1 MAVTYDEVHLVAE
14 NLMRNPSAATAE
26 DVRTMAYMICDFMRE
41 PWVDRQRKTEAF
53 WAARDAAVAAEKNNI
68 VPIR

>member
-1 MAVTYDEVHLVAE
+1 MAVTYDEVHEIAQR
-14 NLMRNPSAATAE
+14 LMQKPTEATPD

-41 PWVDRQRKTEAF
+41 PWVGHQRKIHFAWEARQT
-53 WAARDAAVAAEKNNI
+53 AKDADAVSV